1 MADFAE
7 EARSEF
13 NGSIPN
19 LICLGT
25 RLWSSAS
32 MHAYAYAG
40 AHSDLRAFY
49 VMTSLCA
56 PTYKQQQT
64 ALDSGEIWEGADVDS
79 IQIRHLRTDAAS
91 QIRRLRTDATFKD
104 LLLRLNSLPQ
114 FRFVTS
120 QLTLLQRFVALHAVR
135 RQYLPSVD
143 SKSSFDTKR
152 HPISFGLAGTCRVTC
167 IRLQC
172 SLCLHVKQV
181 TGSSE
186 VSGINFCVCKLWT
199 VIAELRRVW
208 RMKTSFR
215 HMRGP

>member
-1 MADFAE
+1 MADF
-7 EARSEF
+7 ARSEF

-120 QLTLLQRFVALHAVR
+120 QLTLLQRFVALHAVVDIFTIR
-135 RQYLPSVD
+135 RLEKLTQMAPHISRHHVLWNTRGEDLWSKVVRSVGARA
-143 SKSSFDTKR
+143 S
-152 HPISFGLAGTCRVTC
+152 
-167 IRLQC
+167 
-172 SLCLHVKQV
+172 
-181 TGSSE
+181 
-186 VSGINFCVCKLWT
+186 
-199 VIAELRRVW
+199 
-208 RMKTSFR
+208 
-215 HMRGP
+215 